1 MKQKLFLAVTLLM
14 SIEVLS
20 GCPTEGESGF
30 KSTDQE
36 LMRELRV
43 ALQEARISFR
53 EDEEGFLRY
62 RSEDVAAAK
71 KIRENLE
78 KELHS
83 GVVVTYDDAETTQY
97 LRSMLTSI
105 RMKYRIEKKTDGEWT
120 RWYPQTEEQRKS
132 IPMRVIEH
140 VFEEKKKQLSTKCK
154 EGESVSTT
162 PLNQTRA
169 EKIPSPC

>member
-1 MKQKLFLAVTLLM
+1 MT
-14 SIEVLS
+14 IEVLS

-43 ALQEARISFR
+43 ALEEAKVSFR

-62 RSEDVAAAK
+62 RPEDVATAK

-83 GVVVTYDDAETTQY
+83 GIVVKYDDAETTQY
-97 LRSMLTSI
+97 LRDMLTSMG
-105 RMKYRIEKKTDGEWT
+105 MKYRIEKKTDGEWT

-132 IPMRVIEH
+132 IPMKVVEH

-154 EGESVSTT
+154 EGESIPTT
-162 PLNQTRA
+162 PLNQPKTK
-169 EKIPSPC
+169 KIPSPC